1 MESTYRMA
9 RLALPYLTD
18 YIKSIDDLELI
29 VKLVPALQYTPIL
42 NTMASNLHTKKIK
55 EASWRRSKDIEVWA
69 ESSQVIS
76 ANAQYLKD
84 LDNR

>member
-1 MESTYRMA
+1 MA
-9 RLALPYLTD
+9 RLAKPYLTD

-29 VKLVPALQYTPIL
+29 VQLVPALQYTPIL
-42 NTMASNLHTKKIK
+42 NALTVNVHTSKIK
-55 EASWRRSKDIEVWA
+55 EASWLRSKDIEVWA

-76 ANAQYLKD
+76 ANADYLKD